1 MEYKIEDN
9 KTRLPIQGAFRSVG
23 TFSFRD
29 TTCPDWYE
37 NGFDPDKGEGVFV
50 INSENDLGIYMY
62 TDNDDQCASFK
73 NNTDFTIEVA
83 HFELYSTPIS
93 WNDTVVDSFF
103 DEAKVGLWITTSD
116 REYEIDN
123 PLGGTTTT
131 PRAPGCVSINPG
143 SSYEFPQYAYRPEV
157 EIFIVCRYYGDNG

>member
-9 KTRLPIQGAFRSVG
+9 KTKLPIQGAFRSVS

-62 TDNDDQCASFK
+62 TDNDDQFASFK
-73 NNTDFTIEVA
+73 NNTDFTIEIA

-93 WNDTVVDSFF
+93 WNMSVVSSFF
-103 DEAKVGLWITTSD
+103 DEAKADLWVTTNSKGYEYENGMGTTS
-116 REYEIDN
+116 
-123 PLGGTTTT
+123 TV
-131 PRAPGCVSINPG
+131 PGQSGNVRVSPG
-143 SSYEFPQYAYRPEV
+143 NSYEFPQYAYRPDI